1 MHKEKLSYGLLLETS
16 KKIQMPFADLLGGV
30 VLENIIA
37 RIAGSAN
44 KENFWL
50 RNSNVIGKEQYQKN
64 LVLHLEYDYVIE
76 KLKNSTSKEEV
87 INLLNL

>member
-16 KKIQMPFADLLGGV
+16 KKMQMPFADLLGGV

-44 KENFWL
+44 EENLWL

-64 LVLHLEYDYVIE
+64 LVLLSLIHI
-76 KLKNSTSKEEV
+76 
-87 INLLNL
+87 